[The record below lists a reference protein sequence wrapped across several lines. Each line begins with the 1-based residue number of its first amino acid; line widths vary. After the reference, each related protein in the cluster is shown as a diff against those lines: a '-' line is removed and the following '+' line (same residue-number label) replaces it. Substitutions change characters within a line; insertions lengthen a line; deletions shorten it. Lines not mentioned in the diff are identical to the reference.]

1 MHNALLLPCSSSPHS
16 PSSHLSSSLNQ
27 NIREFRV
34 KKCYIDHQIA
44 NTNQL
49 FVLKNQKFF
58 GTILFQNKPQQRGIR
73 QGLPDKY
80 SHLFICIS
88 LKQTKLWTKICLHCQ
103 NPEKIDFATMLY
115 FEKVFV
121 FCRLTNKSV
130 LEWFLLIMCK
140 KHTLSRGTNLFG
152 RNTFFVFDQEEKISK
167 CTEQILYQTE
177 TSIHWRCSIKNVV
190 RKNFAI
196 FTVKHLC

>member
-1 MHNALLLPCSSSPHS
+1 M
-16 PSSHLSSSLNQ
+16 
-27 NIREFRV
+27 
-34 KKCYIDHQIA
+34 
-44 NTNQL
+44 
-49 FVLKNQKFF
+49 
-58 GTILFQNKPQQRGIR
+58 
-73 QGLPDKY
+73 
-80 SHLFICIS
+80 
-88 LKQTKLWTKICLHCQ
+88 WTKICLHCQ

-196 FTVKHLC
+196 FTVKHLCWPVFWDKVEIKLQAIRSATLLKRNSNTDVFLWILIFEKISWKSYQLQWSLHDKYWQPKAKYWW